1 VQNLEDGFGFSQLGF
16 ETSGIAFCRKVMPEL
31 PWCFGCGFVHR
42 KRIVGVSEDSLSLPS
57 RLKPLSQPRLYELVK
72 DEMLMHN
79 ANITVL
85 TDRTSWMTARDGT

>member
-1 VQNLEDGFGFSQLGF
+1 MVLWMWIRSQKKDRGRFRGLIVPAITS
-16 ETSGIAFCRKVMPEL
+16 ETIIAAL
-31 PWCFGCGFVHR
+31 W
-42 KRIVGVSEDSLSLPS
+42 
-57 RLKPLSQPRLYELVK
+57 RLYELVK